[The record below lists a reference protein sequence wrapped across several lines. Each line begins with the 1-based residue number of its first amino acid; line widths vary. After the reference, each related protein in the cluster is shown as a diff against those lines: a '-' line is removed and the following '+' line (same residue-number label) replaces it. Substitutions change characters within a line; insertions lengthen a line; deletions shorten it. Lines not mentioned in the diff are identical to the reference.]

1 MGEQFSDDEYNID
14 KVFLKDDPDPEKE
27 KPSKMAELISWIKV
41 IVCAV
46 IIAVV
51 VDMFVIAN
59 ASVPTGSME
68 DTIPT
73 NARIVGL
80 RLAYRFGEPERG
92 DIAIF
97 KYPDDESTDYV
108 KRIIGLPGEKVEVK
122 DGKVYIDD
130 SDTPLDEP
138 YIKEVATGD
147 YGPYHV
153 PENSYFMM
161 GDNRESSWDS
171 RFWEN
176 TYVNGDEIIAKVY
189 FMYFPMIKGL
199 GHRYEIQ

>member
-1 MGEQFSDDEYNID
+1 MEERYTGEEYN
-14 KVFLKDDPDPEKE
+14 PDNIGEGE
-27 KPSKMAELISWIKV
+27 NEEENKPSRMAEVISWIKV
-41 IVCAV
+41 IVSAV
-46 IIAVV
+46 IIAVL

-80 RLAYRFGEPERG
+80 RLAYNFAEPQRG

-97 KYPDDESTDYV
+97 KYPDDRTTDYV
-108 KRIIGLPGEKVEVK
+108 KRIIGLPGETVEVI
-122 DGKVYIDD
+122 DGKVYIDG

-138 YIKEVATGD
+138 YIKDIATGD
-147 YGPYHV
+147 FGPYHV

-171 RFWEN
+171 RYWDN
-176 TYVNGDEIIAKVY
+176 TYVERSEIIAKVY
-189 FMYFPMIKGL
+189 FMYFPAIRGL
-199 GHRYEIQ
+199 GHTYEIEP